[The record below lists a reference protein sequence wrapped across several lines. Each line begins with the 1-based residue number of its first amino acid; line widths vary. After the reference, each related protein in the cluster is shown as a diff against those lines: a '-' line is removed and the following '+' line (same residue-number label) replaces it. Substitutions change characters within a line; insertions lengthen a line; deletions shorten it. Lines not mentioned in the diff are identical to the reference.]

1 MAGFFVLGN
10 GHTFGEQHV
19 DQANKRQADQAGGV
33 VAFGALEEADSQA
46 FCFKAAGAIV
56 GLLGE
61 QVAFDLFRGEGA
73 HVYGEGYAVC
83 LIVAC
88 LAVEQG
94 QAGEKGYAG
103 AAGVK
108 KLLARLV
115 KSVRF
120 ADDLSVERCHLVGAD
135 DQVLGMEGGKCPGFL
150 QGQAFNQFD
159 G

>member
-46 FCFKAAGAIV
+46 FCFKAASAIV
-56 GLLGE
+56 GLLGK

-73 HVYGEGYAVC
+73 HVHGEGHAVG

-94 QAGEKGYAG
+94 QSGEEGYAG
-103 AAGVK
+103 AAGVQ
-108 KLLARLV
+108 KLLAGLV
-115 KSVRF
+115 KRVGF
-120 ADDLSVERCHLVGAD
+120 ADDSSVERCNLIGAD
-135 DQVLGMEGGKCPGFL
+135 NQVVGVTGGKCFGFL
-150 QGQAFNQFD
+150 PGQAFHQFD